1 MPRIACLG
9 WGSLV
14 WNRCEL
20 PTKGWFADGPS
31 VRAEF
36 LRQSDNGCITLVLH
50 GSAPASRAYWALL
63 DVHTVEDAAEAL
75 RVRERIPKTKADAI
89 GRWWTGDASP
99 SLIVDLETWAKTK
112 QVDAVVWT
120 ALSPKFE
127 GTDGRVPSAHD
138 VVSYLR
144 SRTGSVREIA
154 EQYVR
159 RAPKQIS
166 TPYRQK
172 IEAELGWTPP
182 DVEAEIALHRDFIAF
197 VERQQGVYCDCLAGF
212 SGNKVRIEQQVPRV
226 LHPTGRVIKDSRP
239 TIVVISVEDPASP
252 DVILQRIT
260 RTDDFITANA
270 EGGFNEQHICWAIII
285 FIYAYWNEEIRP
297 RIAGARGV
305 NADQIMVDAFGD
317 LRILRHAILHDN
329 GVLLASQH
337 AKLRVMGALCR
348 ADSLLALTHEQM
360 KRLFELT
367 HQGVAQ
373 LLLEHTGHAVGAP
386 TASEI
391 LKVAIQQVRPQ

>member
-1 MPRIACLG
+1 MSRIACLG
-9 WGSLV
+9 WGSLI
-14 WNRCEL
+14 WSKGEL
-20 PTKGWFADGPS
+20 PTKGWLADGPL
-31 VRAEF
+31 VRVEF
-36 LRQSDNGCITLVLH
+36 LRQSDNGCVTLVLH
-50 GSAPASRAYWALL
+50 ASAPASRAYWALL
-63 DVHTVEDAAEAL
+63 DVQTVEDAVEAL
-75 RVRERIPKTKADAI
+75 RMRERIPKTKAGAI
-89 GRWWTGDASP
+89 GRWCIGEASP

-112 QVDAVVWT
+112 QLDAIVWT
-120 ALSPKFE
+120 ALPPKFD
-127 GTDGRVPSAHD
+127 GSDGRVPSADD
-138 VVSYLR
+138 VVGYLR
-144 SRTGSVREIA
+144 GRTGPVRENA

-182 DVEAEIALHRDFIAF
+182 DVETEIALLRDFIAF

-212 SGNKVRIEQQVPRV
+212 SGNKVRIEQQMPRV
-226 LHPTGRVIKDSRP
+226 LRPTGRVIKDGRP
-239 TIVVISVEDPASP
+239 TIVVTSVEDPSSP

-270 EGGFNEQHICWAIII
+270 EAGFNEQQICWAIITFI
-285 FIYAYWNEEIRP
+285 FAYWNEEIRP
-297 RIAGARGV
+297 RIGRTRGV
-305 NADQIMVDAFGD
+305 DADQIKVDAFGD
-317 LRILRHAILHDN
+317 LRVLRHAILHDN

-360 KRLFELT
+360 RRVFELT
-367 HQGVAQ
+367 HQGIAQ

-386 TASEI
+386 AASEI